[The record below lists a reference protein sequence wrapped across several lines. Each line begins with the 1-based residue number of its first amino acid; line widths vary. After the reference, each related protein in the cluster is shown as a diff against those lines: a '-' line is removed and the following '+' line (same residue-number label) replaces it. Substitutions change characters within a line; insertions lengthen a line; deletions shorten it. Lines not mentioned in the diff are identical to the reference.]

1 LFYFYASLIQLKNI
15 KEKTMNLSTK
25 YLGLELKNPI
35 IVGASNLVTDVKMLK
50 KLEAAGAAAIVY
62 KSLFEEQI
70 QLENLELDQDMTD
83 YDERNAE
90 MTSLYPND
98 IYESGPEEFL
108 MNFEDARKALN
119 IPLIASLNCVN
130 FDIWTEYAV
139 KLEAAGADALELNF
153 YNNPKDFEI
162 DGRSILNEEF
172 DVIEAVK
179 KVVKIPV
186 SVKLSP
192 FYTNPLYVVKEMD
205 HKGANGFVLF
215 NRLFQ
220 PDINID
226 TEKMH
231 FPYNLSMEHDS
242 RLPLRY
248 TGLLYDNID
257 ADICSNRGIFTGGDV
272 VKMILAGADCVQVV
286 STIYKHGPA
295 QITKMLEDIEI
306 WMANK
311 MYDSLDDFRGNLSR
325 KNIDDPFAYRR
336 AQYVDILMKSG
347 EIFKKYPMK

>member
-1 LFYFYASLIQLKNI
+1 
-15 KEKTMNLSTK
+15 MNLSTK

-35 IVGASNLVTDVKMLK
+35 IVGASNLVTDTKMLK
-50 KLEAAGAAAIVY
+50 KLEDAGAAAIVY
-62 KSLFEEQI
+62 KSLFEEQV
-70 QLENLELDQDMTD
+70 QLENLQMDQDMTD
-83 YDERNAE
+83 YDHRHAE
-90 MTSLYPND
+90 MTSIYQSD
-98 IYESGPEEFL
+98 MYESGPEEFL
-108 MNFEDARKALN
+108 MNFEDARQALS

-130 FDIWTEYAV
+130 YDVWTEYAA

-153 YNNPKDFEI
+153 YNNPKDFDI
-162 DGRSILNEEF
+162 DGRSILNEEL
-172 DVIEAVK
+172 DVIESVK
-179 KVVKIPV
+179 QVVKIPV

-192 FYTNPLYVVKEMD
+192 FYTNPLYVFREMD
-205 HKGANGFVLF
+205 LKKVDGFVLF

-220 PDINID
+220 PDINI
-226 TEKMH
+226 EKETMH

-248 TGLLYDNID
+248 TGLLYGNIK
-257 ADICSNRGIFTGGDV
+257 ADICTNRGIFTGGDV
-272 VKMILAGADCVQVV
+272 VKMILAGANCVQVV
-286 STIYKHGPA
+286 STIYKHGPK
-295 QITKMLEDIEI
+295 QVTKMLEDMEI

-311 MYDSLDDFRGNLSR
+311 MYDSLDEFRGKLSK